1 MAVPVDPQNR
11 LRDLTPPREIE
22 ARIPEKP
29 LNFAELLNSSAFVL
43 QGWTG
48 FDFSGRG
55 DRVPCFTRFAIPC
68 ADRSA
73 A

>member
-22 ARIPEKP
+22 ARIPAKA
-29 LNFAELLNSSAFVL
+29 LDFAVLLNSSELPL
-43 QGWTG
+43 QGWTS

-55 DRVPCFTRFAIPC
+55 DRVPCFTRFAIAC